1 MHLRR
6 AGLALASLLVL
17 PLTLRAESKSD
28 PPRMLLDDFE
38 GNPEGWT
45 YIDGREFP
53 GAKGGLTLDTATA
66 HGGKRSYKLQADFSG
81 GGAYVGTWRDLAS
94 LKGRD
99 FKEIRVWVKAANVTR
114 IGVRISDST
123 DQCHQKNGGVPL
135 AATKDWQEIVLK
147 VADLVGGEHWGGAN
161 DGKWHGPPKGFGLNI
176 GKDTFA
182 AGTAPQG
189 SLHLDDVEVVL
200 GPVLE
205 GHPALLSGVLNPP
218 SCRPGFGTRLT
229 YRWDAEPMGRDFT
242 AFVHFVGPDGK
253 MAFQNDHL
261 PSVPTSIWSG
271 RVEYA
276 NNILVPIAAP
286 DGDYR
291 ILVGLYDRRAADR
304 GWDRQTLKTG
314 DGVAADTGRG
324 ADSVNSYQI
333 GVLKVDSQAPLPK
346 LPAPTLNLDGYTMT
360 FNDEF
365 NDLSV
370 SAAGPGTR
378 WFTQTK
384 ENFGDARFV
393 EQKDGFPFSVENSIL
408 RIEAAKKNGVWCAG
422 IIASVDPKGQGFAQK
437 LGYFEMRAK
446 FPKSH
451 GMWPAFWLLGQPS
464 ITDKKR
470 TNPEI
475 DVVEHYGVLPN
486 AVHAALHLWY
496 PGGKHTAQGDFFVAP
511 GLTDDF
517 HTYGVLV
524 DEANV
529 TWYFDGI
536 EFHKQKTPDE
546 AKVPLY
552 ILVDLAMG
560 GGWPIDKAVSPSYMY
575 VDYVRAYAKRP

>member
-1 MHLRR
+1 MPPLR
-6 AGLALASLLVL
+6 AGLALVCLLVL
-17 PLTLRAESKSD
+17 PLTLRAESKGD
-28 PPRMLLDDFE
+28 PPKLLLDDFE

-45 YIDGREFP
+45 FIDGREFP
-53 GAKGGLTLDTATA
+53 GAKGSLALDTAAA
-66 HGGKRSYKLQADFSG
+66 HGGKRSYRLQADFSG

-99 FKEIRVWVKAANVTR
+99 FGELRVWVKAANVTR

-135 AATKDWQEIVLK
+135 AAATDWQEVVLK
-147 VADLVGGEHWGGAN
+147 VSDLVGGEHWGGAN
-161 DGKWHGPPKGFGLNI
+161 DGKWHGPAKGFGLNI
-176 GKDTFA
+176 GKDSFA
-182 AGTAPQG
+182 AGTPPQG
-189 SLHLDDVEVVL
+189 SLHIDDVEVVF
-200 GPVLE
+200 GPVVE
-205 GHPALLSGVLNPP
+205 GHPTLLAGVLNPP

-229 YRWDAEPMGRDFT
+229 YRWDAEPMGRDLT
-242 AFVHFVGPDGK
+242 AFVHFIGPGGK
-253 MAFQNDHL
+253 MAFQNDHV

-276 NNILVPIAAP
+276 KGILVPIGIP

-304 GWDRQTLKTG
+304 GWDRQTLRTG

-324 ADSVNSYQI
+324 ADSANSYQI
-333 GVLKVDSQAPLPK
+333 GVLKVDSKAPLPK
-346 LPAPTLNLDGYTMT
+346 LPAPTLKLDGYAMT
-360 FNDEF
+360 FSDEF
-365 NDLSV
+365 DDLSV

-378 WFTQTK
+378 WFTKTK
-384 ENFGDARFV
+384 GNFGDARFV
-393 EQKDGFPFSVENSIL
+393 DQKDGFPFTVENGIL
-408 RIEAAKKNGVWCAG
+408 RIEAAKRNGVWCGA

-464 ITDKKR
+464 ITDRKL
-470 TNPEI
+470 TNIEI

-486 AVHAALHLWY
+486 AVNAALHLWY

-524 DEANV
+524 DDAHV

-536 EFHKQKTPDE
+536 EFHKQKTPNE

-575 VDYVRAYAKRP
+575 VDHVRAYAKRP